1 MEFFNLKSNLK
12 IVAGPCSAESSDQV
26 LRTAE
31 SLHSINPDIVF
42 RAGIWKPRSRPGAF
56 KGVGTEG
63 LQWLMEVQNR
73 IGLTVATEVA
83 EPEHVESVVNAG
95 IKIVW
100 IGARTASNPFSIQKL
115 ADALSG
121 SGLSVMIKNPQYP
134 DVDLWT
140 GNIERILNCGISDV
154 AAIHRGFYPF
164 EKSALRNTPRWEVP
178 IELKRRM
185 PELLM
190 ICDPSHI
197 AGKRQYIKDIAQ
209 RALDLNFD
217 GLMIETHYKP
227 SIALSDKNQQLNIED
242 FSKLISELKW
252 RDYVAADEAF
262 KQQLDDIREK
272 IDVIDFQLLEL
283 LAHRMRYVK
292 EIGLHKKQHNVSV
305 LQLKRWGRIL
315 ESRLE
320 QARQDGLSEHFVK
333 QLLELIHKES
343 IRNQTD
349 IFKGRESIGDN
360 KIENE

>member
-1 MEFFNLKSNLK
+1 MEFFGIESKLK
-12 IVAGPCSAESSDQV
+12 IIAGPCSAETQEQ
-26 LRTAE
+26 LFKTAE
-31 SLHSINPDIVF
+31 SLYSINSDIVF

-56 KGVGTEG
+56 KGVGNDG
-63 LQWLMEVQNR
+63 LQWLTEVQNK

-83 EPEHVESVVNAG
+83 EPEHVESVVKAG

-100 IGARTASNPFSIQKL
+100 IGARTASNPFSVQKL

-140 GNIERILNCGISDV
+140 GNIERILNCGITDV

-217 GLMIETHYKP
+217 GLMIETHFKP
-227 SIALSDKNQQLNIED
+227 SSALSDKNQQLNIDD
-242 FSKLISELKW
+242 FNQLISELKW
-252 RDYVAADEAF
+252 REYIAADESF

-283 LAHRMRYVK
+283 LEHRMRYVK
-292 EIGLHKKQHNVSV
+292 EIGWHKKQHNVSV

-320 QARQDGLSEHFVK
+320 QARQAGLSEQFVK
-333 QLLELIHKES
+333 HLLELIHKES
-343 IRNQTD
+343 ISTQTEILKSD
-349 IFKGRESIGDN
+349 EPMGNNEN
-360 KIENE
+360 KNE